1 MNSWN
6 QNQNQTNTVVG
17 QAQFNPYSSWNYSNA
32 QPRVFNA
39 PLPIY
44 HAEPIHGENAAWQ
57 FPMGPN
63 SDIWLP
69 DADNDIIWWIKT
81 DANGNKSVMDFDLIQ
96 RKKKEPIDIDNI
108 LARLGAVEEWI
119 NGKQNKSNAKRN
131 AAVST
136 TTTATTPVTV
146 ESVN

>member
-6 QNQNQTNTVVG
+6 QPQQTNNMIMG
-17 QAQFNPYSSWNYSNA
+17 QAQFSPYNSYSS
-32 QPRVFNA
+32 QPRIFNQ

-69 DADNDIIWWIKT
+69 DADQDLIWWIRT
-81 DANGNKSVMDFDLIQ
+81 DANGNKSVQPFDVNPH
-96 RKKKEPIDIDNI
+96 KKPEQVDINDI

-131 AAVST
+131 TAVSANT
-136 TTTATTPVTV
+136 STISTATT
-146 ESVN
+146 E